1 MIEDEDFVESNL
13 MHGING
19 YLYGNMPEIRM
30 RVGDRVRWYMFSFGT
45 EVDLHGV
52 AWHGHTVVT
61 SLGKR
66 AASIFMAPSS
76 FEVADMIPD
85 VPGKWLVECHTHT
98 ITSMLACNIFTLS
111 LSRRD
116 RSVLRVTDNVLVAS
130 VSLHSHVIIVIV
142 CFFLSALSNGFF
154 LC

>member
-1 MIEDEDFVESNL
+1 
-13 MHGING
+13 
-19 YLYGNMPEIRM
+19 M

-66 AASIFMAPSS
+66 AASIFLAPSS

-85 VPGKWLVECHTHT
+85 VPGKWLVECHTHDHLDAGMQHFYT
-98 ITSMLACNIFTLS
+98 
-111 LSRRD
+111 
-116 RSVLRVTDNVLVAS
+116 VLE
-130 VSLHSHVIIVIV
+130 
-142 CFFLSALSNGFF
+142 
-154 LC
+154 